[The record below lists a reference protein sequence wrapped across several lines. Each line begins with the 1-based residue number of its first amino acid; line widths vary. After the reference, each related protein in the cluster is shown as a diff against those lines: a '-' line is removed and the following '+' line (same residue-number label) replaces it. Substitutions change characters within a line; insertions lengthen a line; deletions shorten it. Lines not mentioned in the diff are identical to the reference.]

1 MKVQPGFQAPIGTK
15 EMIQIENDRQRVVWV
30 VGSKLLAFICF
41 YFNSPLP
48 GEITIVESFVC
59 IRESFS
65 RLNIRVLCNTHTHTL
80 MQINIGK

>member
-48 GEITIVESFVC
+48 GEITFRGVLFV
-59 IRESFS
+59 FA
-65 RLNIRVLCNTHTHTL
+65 RVSVD
-80 MQINIGK
+80 